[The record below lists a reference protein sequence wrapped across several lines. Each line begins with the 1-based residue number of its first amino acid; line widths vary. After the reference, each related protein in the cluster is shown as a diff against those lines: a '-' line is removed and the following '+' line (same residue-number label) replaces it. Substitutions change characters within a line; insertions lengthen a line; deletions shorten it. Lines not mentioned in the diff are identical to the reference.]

1 MATTNQYRPDYA
13 VPPGWVLEERLEI
26 QGISQAEF
34 ARLCGRSPKL
44 ISEIVSG
51 KAPLEPET
59 ARQFEKVLGVDA
71 SIWLGLEDAY
81 KPHRPQ
87 EAERPLDYMAS
98 REDLRPLIT
107 EPREDLAYEYKYW
120 LDLTS
125 KDHRDKAKLAKA
137 AIALANHGGGFIVIG
152 FEDQGQTLESQPR
165 PEKIPEI
172 TQDSV
177 NEAIRR
183 YAAPEFPCEVY
194 KVPHPDTGVSH
205 TVVAVLGNTVPV
217 MSKQGYRYKD
227 KEVIAKNSYYI
238 RKPGPRSEQ
247 PQTAEEWRTL
257 LNRCVRANQDE
268 MLEAIRSIVT
278 GRVETQDSIPNALD
292 DLRDYCTSARDRW
305 KDLVLDE
312 PDNSPVRF
320 PHGYY
325 EMAFSLV
332 GATPANNL
340 DELKNRLRDAGRIDW
355 SGWPP
360 FLYTLSQAPYPH
372 EDFVESWLGQPDH
385 NGRRHRESYQH
396 DFWRASLDGKLYTIR
411 GYREDDERDNN
422 PPGRIFHTTLPIWR
436 IGEGLLFASRFA
448 ETFAEVDKIA
458 VYCRFTGLKGRH
470 LAITR
475 FNTPCS
481 TNDSS
486 STDKVI
492 LKEQFTQQQVQD
504 NLAEVLHSFLQPL
517 YEKFNFFRLSSDY
530 VSEELQH
537 LRSRRF

>member
-13 VPPGWVLEERLEI
+13 VPPGWILEERLEV

-34 ARLCGRSPKL
+34 ARLCGCSSKL

-71 SIWLGLEDAY
+71 SIWLGIEDAY
-81 KPHRPQ
+81 RTHRSQ
-87 EAERPLDYMAS
+87 EAERHLAFMVS

-125 KDHRDKAKLAKA
+125 KDHKDKATLAKA

-152 FEDQGQTLESQPR
+152 FAEQGQTLESRPR
-165 PEKIPEI
+165 PEEIPEI

-177 NEAIRR
+177 NAAIRR
-183 YAAPEFPCEVY
+183 YADPEFHCEVFE
-194 KVPHPDTGVSH
+194 VPHPDTGVSH
-205 TVVAVLGNTVPV
+205 TVVAVPGNTVPV
-217 MSKQGYRYKD
+217 MSKQGYQHQ
-227 KEVIAKNSYYI
+227 EVIVKNSYYV

-257 LNRCVRANQDE
+257 LNRCVRANRDE

-278 GRVETQDSIPNALD
+278 GRVETQDSIPNSLD
-292 DLRDYCTSARDRW
+292 DLQDYCIAAHDRW
-305 KDLVLDE
+305 EKLVSAE
-312 PDNSPVRF
+312 PDNSPARF

-332 GATPANNL
+332 GATPASSL
-340 DELKNRLRDAGRIDW
+340 GELQGRLHDAGRIDL

-360 FLYTLSQAPYPH
+360 FLHTSRQAPYPH
-372 EDFVESWLGQPDH
+372 EDFVEAWLGELDH
-385 NGRRHRESYQH
+385 NGRRSEQSYYY
-396 DFWRASLDGKLYTIR
+396 DFWRASLEGKLYTIR
-411 GYREDDERDNN
+411 AYFEDEPDNDSGHVFYTST
-422 PPGRIFHTTLPIWR
+422 PVLR

-448 ETFAEVDKIA
+448 EKFGEVDQIA
-458 VYCRFTGLKGRH
+458 VHCRFAGLEGRY
-470 LAITR
+470 LASDKPMTPL
-475 FNTPCS
+475 NTFFARRYA
-481 TNDSS
+481 S
-486 STDKVI
+486 STDEVI
-492 LKEQFTQQQVQD
+492 LKEQITQQQVQD
-504 NLAEVLHSFLQPL
+504 NLAEFLYPLLQPL
-517 YEKFNFFRLSSDY
+517 YEKFNFFKLPFDH
-530 VSEELQH
+530 VAEELQR
-537 LRSRRF
+537 LRRSF

>member
-1 MATTNQYRPDYA
+1 MAAINQYRPDYA
-13 VPPGWVLEERLEI
+13 VPPGWVLEERLEV

-34 ARLCGRSPKL
+34 ARLCGCSAKL

-71 SIWLGLEDAY
+71 SIWLGIEDAY
-81 KPHRPQ
+81 KTHRSQ
-87 EAERPLDYMAS
+87 ETERHLDYMVS

-125 KDHRDKAKLAKA
+125 KDHKDKATLAKA

-152 FEDQGQTLESQPR
+152 FAEQGQTLESRPR

-183 YAAPEFPCEVY
+183 YADPEFHCEVFE
-194 KVPHPDTGVSH
+194 VPHPDTGVSH
-205 TVVAVLGNTVPV
+205 TVVAVPGNTVPV
-217 MSKQGYRYKD
+217 MSKQGYQHQ
-227 KEVIAKNSYYI
+227 EVIAKNSYYI

-292 DLRDYCTSARDRW
+292 DLRDYRTAAHSRW
-305 KDLVLDE
+305 EELVSNE
-312 PDNSPVRF
+312 PDSSPARF
-320 PHGYY
+320 PYGYY

-332 GATPANNL
+332 GATPANSL
-340 DELKNRLRDAGRIDW
+340 DELRNRLSDSGRIDL

-360 FLYTLSQAPYPH
+360 FLYASGQARPH
-372 EDFVESWLGQPDH
+372 DDFVEAWLGRPDH
-385 NGRRHRESYQH
+385 NGWRHRESYQY
-396 DFWRASLDGKLYTIR
+396 DFWRASRDGKLYTVR
-411 GYREDDERDNN
+411 GYREDDERHHK
-422 PPGRIFHTTLPIWR
+422 PPGRMFHTTLPIWR
-436 IGEGLLFASRFA
+436 VGEGLLFASRFA
-448 ETFAEVDKIA
+448 ATFEEVDQIA
-458 VYCRFTGLKGRH
+458 VYCRFTGLENRRLVRTH
-470 LAITR
+470 F
-475 FNTPCS
+475 FNALLLMGNPCS
-481 TNDSS
+481 TGE
-486 STDKVI
+486 VI
-492 LKEQFTQQQVQD
+492 LTGQSTQQQVQD
-504 NLAEVLHSFLQPL
+504 NLAEVLHPLLRPL
-517 YEKFNFFRLSSDY
+517 YEKFDFYELSFDH
-530 VSEELQH
+530 VAKELQD
-537 LRSRRF
+537 LRRGL